1 MHGLLQ
7 LSSGETFAGEWSTKN
22 SKEQITGEVVFFTG
36 MTGFQ
41 EVLTDPSYKDQI
53 IVFTYPL
60 IGNYG
65 INLEDFESNMPH
77 VAGVVVYEAADEVFH
92 YQSKFTLKQYLEKWD
107 IPLLENVDTRGVVK
121 CIRDQG
127 SMPAVITTQPQVE
140 VEALPHDDCK
150 VKKVSIK
157 EVTSI
162 GVGKHHIVVIDFG
175 CKKSILT
182 ALLNRNCR
190 ITVVP
195 YQTALEK
202 IISLKP
208 DGILLSNGPGDPQ
221 ELKSELSKIKKL
233 LYKYPTLGICLG
245 HQLTALALG
254 GNTTKLAFG
263 HRGANHPVRDLRSN
277 EVFMSSQNHSFVVDE
292 KSLTNTGLTTRFY
305 NLHDNSIEGFAHQNL
320 PLQTVQFHPEA
331 NPGPSD
337 SEYIFEEFIETVKAN
352 SGRVASYA

>member
-7 LSSGETFAGEWSTKN
+7 LSSGEIFAGEWSTKN
-22 SKEQITGEVVFFTG
+22 SKEKITGEVVFYTG

-65 INLEDFESNMPH
+65 INLEDFESGMPH

-92 YQSKFTLKQYLEKWD
+92 YESKFTLKQYLEKWD

-121 CIRDQG
+121 CIRDKG
-127 SMPAVITTQPQVE
+127 SMAAVIAKEKQVE
-140 VEALPHDDCK
+140 VDALQLNDCK

-157 EVTSI
+157 EASTI
-162 GVGKHHIVVIDFG
+162 GEGQHHIVVVDFG
-175 CKKSILT
+175 CKKSIIT
-182 ALLNRNCR
+182 ALLKQNCR
-190 ITVVP
+190 VTVVP
-195 YQTALEK
+195 YHTTLEK
-202 IISLKP
+202 IVSLKP

-221 ELKSELSKIKKL
+221 ELMGELSKIKEL
-233 LYKYPTLGICLG
+233 LYKYPTFGICLG

-254 GNTTKLAFG
+254 GNTKKMVFG
-263 HRGANHPVRDLRSN
+263 HRGANHPVRDLHLN
-277 EVFMSSQNHSFVVDE
+277 EVFMSSQNHSYVVDE
-292 KSLTNTGLTTRFY
+292 KSLANTGLSTRFY
-305 NLHDNSIEGFAHQNL
+305 NLHDNSIEGMVHQSL
-320 PLQTVQFHPEA
+320 PIQTVQFHPEA
-331 NPGPSD
+331 NPGPCD
-337 SEYIFEEFIETVKAN
+337 SEYIFNEFIETVKAK